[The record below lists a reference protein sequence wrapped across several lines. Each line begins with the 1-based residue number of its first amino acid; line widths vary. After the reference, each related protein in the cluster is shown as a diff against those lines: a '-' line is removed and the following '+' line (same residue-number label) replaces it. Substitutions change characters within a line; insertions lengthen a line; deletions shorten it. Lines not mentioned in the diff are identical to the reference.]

1 LKGALQL
8 HAQRRRP
15 KGASRSTRSRFALL
29 IKATYHKKRPFH
41 ASQGCIT
48 GATDS
53 LENCP
58 FPALE
63 RRHLE
68 GITLSSADTLETTP
82 NPEADAAS
90 AQPEQGHDHN
100 HDHDH
105 AHDHEH
111 HQHGPSLN
119 PECTREVEI
128 EIPADEV
135 SRAFRTVT
143 KRYQKQ
149 ARIPGFRAGKVP
161 ESLIRTRFHDGI
173 RQDVVESV
181 LPVHFREAI
190 DKADLK
196 PISQPQVT
204 DLHLEDG
211 QPLKFKAVFEVLPEF
226 SVAGYQDVH
235 VPKPDTELTDSEVDA
250 ELERIRDS
258 RSTME
263 PVTEDRALAD
273 GDWAQITFR
282 GEFQGEAAEA
292 EQQPVTGDDVMIEV
306 GGQNTLPA
314 FNEALRGAKP
324 GQQLKF
330 EVSYPEDFGER
341 RLAGKALSYDVEVKA
356 IKKKIQPELND
367 EFAKELGE
375 YEGIE
380 DFKQKLKDHLASD
393 KKRRLEGET
402 RDKIVEALI
411 AKYQFPVPESLV
423 QQQVDARLDRGLRA
437 LAQQGMR
444 TEDMRKLDFDRLRAA
459 QHDSAVNE
467 VKGSLLLDRIAG
479 EEKIEVTDAE
489 VERELEIL
497 SLQTRE
503 PLDTLRQRL
512 TGDGSLARIREQ
524 LRREK
529 TGSLLYEKLAS

>member
-1 LKGALQL
+1 M
-8 HAQRRRP
+8 
-15 KGASRSTRSRFALL
+15 
-29 IKATYHKKRPFH
+29 
-41 ASQGCIT
+41 
-48 GATDS
+48 
-53 LENCP
+53 
-58 FPALE
+58 
-63 RRHLE
+63 
-68 GITLSSADTLETTP
+68 SSADTIETTP
-82 NPEADAAS
+82 NPEATAAP
-90 AQPEQGHDHN
+90 AEHE
-100 HDHDH
+100 HDH
-105 AHDHEH
+105 AHDHDHEH

-135 SRAFRTVT
+135 SKAFRTVT

-161 ESLIRTRFHDGI
+161 ESLIRSRFAEGI

-181 LPVHFREAI
+181 LPTHFREAI
-190 DKADLK
+190 DKAELK

-211 QPLKFKAVFEVLPEF
+211 QPLKFKAVFEVLPEI

-235 VPKPDTELTDSEVDA
+235 VAKPDTELSDAEFDA
-250 ELERIRDS
+250 ELERVRDS

-263 PVTEDRALAD
+263 PVAEDRALTD
-273 GDWAQITFR
+273 GDWAQITFK
-282 GEFQGEAAEA
+282 GAIQGEAET
-292 EQQPVTGDDVMIEV
+292 EQPISGDDVMIEV
-306 GGQNTLPA
+306 GGVNTLPA
-314 FNEALRGAKP
+314 FNEALRNSKP
-324 GQQLKF
+324 GQELKF
-330 EVSYPEDFGER
+330 EVSYPEEFGER
-341 RLAGKALSYDVEVKA
+341 RLAGKTVSYDVEVKA
-356 IKKKIQPELND
+356 IKKKIQPELTD

-437 LAQQGMR
+437 LAQQGMA
-444 TEDMRKLDFDRLRAA
+444 TEDMRKLDFNRLRSA

-467 VKGSLLLDRIAG
+467 VKGSLLLDRIAD
-479 EEKIEVTDAE
+479 EEKIEVADAE
-489 VERELEIL
+489 VDRELELL
-497 SLQTRE
+497 SLQMRE

-512 TGDGSLARIREQ
+512 TEDGSLARIREQ
-524 LRREK
+524 IRREK

>member
-1 LKGALQL
+1 
-8 HAQRRRP
+8 
-15 KGASRSTRSRFALL
+15 
-29 IKATYHKKRPFH
+29 
-41 ASQGCIT
+41 
-48 GATDS
+48 
-53 LENCP
+53 
-58 FPALE
+58 
-63 RRHLE
+63 
-68 GITLSSADTLETTP
+68 LSSADTLETTP

-393 KKRRLEGET
+393 KKRKLEGET

-444 TEDMRKLDFDRLRAA
+444 TEDMRKLDFNRLREA

-467 VKGSLLLDRIAG
+467 VKGSLLLDRIAD

-489 VERELEIL
+489 VDRELEIL
-497 SLQTRE
+497 SLQSRE
-503 PLDTLRQRL
+503 PLDTLRHRL
-512 TGDGSLARIREQ
+512 TEDGSLARIREQ